1 MSVAV
6 RTTGVS
12 CREPRR
18 TAFILMEAYMPL
30 SEPFSF
36 HAVANEH
43 VTYAV
48 QTIEDTPADFPLAF
62 DQDGFFG
69 KIITIT
75 PQVDGLE
82 FPRTAFVGPV
92 TDDIRFRAYPAQ
104 LT

>member
-1 MSVAV
+1 
-6 RTTGVS
+6 
-12 CREPRR
+12 
-18 TAFILMEAYMPL
+18 MPL
-30 SEPFSF
+30 GEPFSF
-36 HAVANEH
+36 HAVAYEH
-43 VTYAV
+43 ITYAV

-62 DQDGFFG
+62 DEDGFFG
-69 KIITIT
+69 KIISIT